1 MNLAI
6 HRFADHANINT
17 PRKFTA
23 FIPFIVLSYN
33 YNEFLLQCHS
43 VDKMSSLSA
52 RKQLKEALNALN
64 TSIVPGSAREE
75 VRSCMTLLLLEEWT
89 KSQ

>member
-1 MNLAI
+1 MNLAM
-6 HRFADHANINT
+6 HRFVDHANINT

-43 VDKMSSLSA
+43 EQMSSLSA

-64 TSIVPGSAREE
+64 TSIVPGSARDRR
-75 VRSCMTLLLLEEWT
+75 VRSCMTVLLLEEWT